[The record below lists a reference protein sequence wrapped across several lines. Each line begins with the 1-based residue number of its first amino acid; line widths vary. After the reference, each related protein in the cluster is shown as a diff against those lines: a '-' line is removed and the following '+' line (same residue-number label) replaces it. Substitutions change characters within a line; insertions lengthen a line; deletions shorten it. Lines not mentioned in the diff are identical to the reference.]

1 MEDGGEIEWSFYGV
15 GVGSMQ
21 EEKFDK
27 EAKEDGGSMMLN
39 GLTLTLITK

>member
-1 MEDGGEIEWSFYGV
+1 MEFYGV
-15 GVGSMQ
+15 EVGSMQ

-27 EAKEDGGSMMLN
+27 EAKGGGGSMMLN

>member
-1 MEDGGEIEWSFYGV
+1 MDFYGV

-27 EAKEDGGSMMLN
+27 EAKGDGGSMMLKWAYFN
-39 GLTLTLITK
+39 FIITK